1 MLGKVPRENGLA
13 DSLLVRLRN
22 LYSSLLGAAFQAH
35 QSELLINYRCHPAI
49 VRLPSRLF
57 YDCRIQVC
65 TYMCA
70 CVPVYVVHVHGLFM
84 HTCCVCMY
92 YCSIC
97 AVHLVYVCDL
107 SVIRPLQTRTTS
119 VPHPGWEKMV
129 YFVCSSFA
137 LRAPTADSKWSTQKE
152 LLAEAELEVQEL
164 KLLVQE
170 FICKQSRKRKPTSS
184 KKTTSGV
191 DLSEGDLSSVCV
203 MFPTRLTVS
212 ALCIGLGMVAML
224 CAMMHAC
231 SHHSLFSVTSL
242 SSFLSLSI

>member
-22 LYSSLLGAAFQAH
+22 LYSSLLGAASQAH

-65 TYMCA
+65 V
-70 CVPVYVVHVHGLFM
+70 CVCTSVHVAHVHGLYM
-84 HTCCVCMY
+84 HTCC
-92 YCSIC
+92 
-97 AVHLVYVCDL
+97 VCDL
-107 SVIRPLQTRTTS
+107 SVIRPLQTRATS

-164 KLLVQE
+164 KQLVQE
-170 FICKQSRKRKPTSS
+170 FIRKQSPKRKPTSAR
-184 KKTTSGV
+184 KTTSGT
-191 DLSEGDLSSVCV
+191 DHSEKDLSSVCV

-212 ALCIGLGMVAML
+212 ALCIGLGRFCWL
-224 CAMMHAC
+224 HHA
-231 SHHSLFSVTSL
+231 L
-242 SSFLSLSI
+242 

>member
-22 LYSSLLGAAFQAH
+22 LYSSLGAASQAH

-92 YCSIC
+92 GSVCT
-97 AVHLVYVCDL
+97 VHLVYLCDL
-107 SVIRPLQTRTTS
+107 SVIRPLQTRVQS

-137 LRAPTADSKWSTQKE
+137 LKAPTTDSKWSTQKE

-164 KLLVQE
+164 KQLVQG
-170 FICKQSRKRKPTSS
+170 FIRKQSPKRKPTSS
-184 KKTTSGV
+184 KKTASGV
-191 DLSEGDLSSVCV
+191 DLSEMDLSSVCV

-212 ALCIGLGMVAML
+212 ALCIGLGRFWWL
-224 CAMMHAC
+224 CY
-231 SHHSLFSVTSL
+231 VP
-242 SSFLSLSI
+242 

>member
-1 MLGKVPRENGLA
+1 
-13 DSLLVRLRN
+13 
-22 LYSSLLGAAFQAH
+22 
-35 QSELLINYRCHPAI
+35 
-49 VRLPSRLF
+49 
-57 YDCRIQVC
+57 
-65 TYMCA
+65 
-70 CVPVYVVHVHGLFM
+70 
-84 HTCCVCMY
+84 
-92 YCSIC
+92 
-97 AVHLVYVCDL
+97 
-107 SVIRPLQTRTTS
+107 
-119 VPHPGWEKMV
+119 MV

-212 ALCIGLGMVAML
+212 ALCIGLGRFWWL
-224 CAMMHAC
+224 CY
-231 SHHSLFSVTSL
+231 VP
-242 SSFLSLSI
+242 